1 MPSAAAATKLDL
13 YAANRSEYITP
24 KKPVLIQTRPAVYLT
39 INGAGEPGNAV
50 FQAAIG
56 ALYAVAFTIK
66 MTNKFAGRD
75 YKVCGLEGLWWG
87 SSTESFM
94 DAPRESWQWK
104 LLIRTPDFITR
115 EELTQT
121 IEKLRQKGKPA
132 EVSQVKLEI
141 LDEGRSIQVLHVG
154 PYSEEPKTIAA
165 MAEFATAHGLSN
177 HGRHHEIYLSDPR
190 RSKPEK
196 LRTILRQPVR

>member
-1 MPSAAAATKLDL
+1 M
-13 YAANRSEYITP
+13 
-24 KKPVLIQTRPAVYLT
+24 PVLIQTRPAVYLT
-39 INGAGEPGNAV
+39 IDGVGEPGSVV
-50 FQAAIG
+50 FQGAIG
-56 ALYAVAFTIK
+56 ALYAAAFTMK
-66 MTNKFAGRD
+66 MANKFAGRD

-87 SSTESFM
+87 L

-115 EELTQT
+115 EELAQT
-121 IEKLRQKGKPA
+121 IEKLLQKGKPA
-132 EVSQVKLEI
+132 EVSQVKLETI
-141 LDEGRSIQVLHVG
+141 DEGRCVQVLHLG

-165 MAEFATAHGLSN
+165 MEEFAAAHGLHN
-177 HGRHHEIYLSDPR
+177 EGHHHEIYLSDPR

>member
-1 MPSAAAATKLDL
+1 MPSAAIATKLDL
-13 YAANRSEYITP
+13 YAANRPEYITP

-56 ALYAVAFTIK
+56 ALYAVAFTMK
-66 MTNKFAGRD
+66 MANKFAGRD

-87 SSTESFM
+87 SSAESFM

-115 EELTQT
+115 EELAQT
-121 IEKLRQKGKPA
+121 IEKLRQKEKPA
-132 EVSQVKLEI
+132 EVSQVKLET

-165 MAEFATAHGLSN
+165 MEEFAAAHGLCN
-177 HGRHHEIYLSDPR
+177 DGRHHEIYLSDPR